1 MKVLYAAS
9 ESMPFIKSGGLGD
22 VAGSLPKALQK
33 LDVDVRVIIPF
44 YSNVPQHFRQEAKL
58 LLVASVPLGWRNQ
71 YCGIFQTTQN
81 GITYYLLDNEY
92 YFKRDGNYGQ
102 FDDGERFAFFSRACL
117 EALHYIDFI
126 PDIIH
131 CNDWH
136 AGLIPV
142 FLKLFYKDTTLY
154 SNIKTI
160 FTIHNIEYQ
169 GVYGLETL
177 IDVFGIGESDA
188 HLLEYNHNM
197 NIMKGAIQ
205 TADRVTTVSKTY
217 AQEIKNPYFAN
228 GLEHILLANAFKLTG
243 IVNGIDTELF
253 DPQTDKALFEPYDAT
268 NLKGKG
274 LNKKG
279 LQQLF
284 NLPER
289 QNVPV
294 IAMITR
300 LTGHKG
306 IDLVSTVIE
315 EVLSKDVQFIILG
328 KGELEYEALF
338 SDLEKK
344 YPTKL
349 KAAMTFSIDLA
360 SKIYAGADLFL
371 MPSKSEPC
379 GLAQMIALRYG
390 TVPIVRETGGLKDTI
405 IPFNPNTKTGNGFTF
420 VAYNAYDMLD
430 AVNRAL
436 DLYADEENYY
446 TLVKNAFASDSSW
459 QSSAEE
465 YLEIYKECQEL

>member
-9 ESMPFIKSGGLGD
+9 EAMPFIKSGGLGD
-22 VAGSLPKALQK
+22 VAGALPKALQK
-33 LDVDVRVIIPF
+33 LGVDVRVMIPF
-44 YSNVPQHFRQEAKL
+44 YSNIPQHFRQEAKL
-58 LLVASVPLGWRNQ
+58 LLAASVPLGWRNQ

-117 EALHYIDFI
+117 EALHHIDFI

-136 AGLIPV
+136 TGLIPV

-154 SNIKTI
+154 SNVKTI

-177 IDVFGIGESDA
+177 IDVFGISESDA

-217 AQEIKNPYFAN
+217 AQEIKDPYYAN

-253 DPQTDKALFEPYDAT
+253 DPQNDKALFESYDAS
-268 NLKGKG
+268 NLKGKC

-289 QNVPV
+289 ENVPI

-315 EVLSKDVQFIILG
+315 EILSKDVQFIILG

-390 TVPIVRETGGLKDTI
+390 TIPIVRETGGLKDTI
-405 IPFNPNTKTGNGFTF
+405 IPFNPDSKAGNGFTF
-420 VAYNAYDMLD
+420 AAYNAYDMLD

-436 DLYADEENYY
+436 DLYAEEDNYNV
-446 TLVKNAFASDSSW
+446 LVQNAFASDSSW

>member
-9 ESMPFIKSGGLGD
+9 EAMPFIKSGGLGD
-22 VAGSLPKALQK
+22 VAGALPKALQK
-33 LDVDVRVIIPF
+33 LGVDVRVIIPF
-44 YSNVPQHFRQEAKL
+44 YSNIPQHFRQEAKL
-58 LLVASVPLGWRNQ
+58 LLAASVPLGWRNQ

-117 EALHYIDFI
+117 EALHHIDFI

-136 AGLIPV
+136 TGLIPV

-154 SNIKTI
+154 SNVKTI

-177 IDVFGIGESDA
+177 IDVFGISKSDA

-217 AQEIKNPYFAN
+217 AQEIKDPYYAN
-228 GLEHILLANAFKLTG
+228 GLEYILLANAFKLTG

-253 DPQTDKALFEPYDAT
+253 DPQNDKALFESYDAS

-289 QNVPV
+289 ENVPI

-315 EVLSKDVQFIILG
+315 EILSKDVQFIILG

-390 TVPIVRETGGLKDTI
+390 TIPIVRETGGLKDTI
-405 IPFNPNTKTGNGFTF
+405 IPFNPYSKEGNGFTF
-420 VAYNAYDMLD
+420 AAYNAYDMLD

-436 DLYADEENYY
+436 DLYAEEENYNV
-446 TLVKNAFASDSSW
+446 LVQNAFASDSSW